1 MGMGD
6 DLGNLI
12 LNLDPYTYR
21 QIMGSGLRVG
31 RIDVYC
37 RQPPP
42 QTPPPPMPPTTPPAP
57 GPVAIPDISYEMD
70 GPYAQDWNFRHEPQR
85 IGMAIRICVRYEII
99 DALGNSSWVEDF
111 LLVGYGGGMG
121 G

>member
-1 MGMGD
+1 MALAD

-12 LNLDPYTYR
+12 LNVNPYTNR
-21 QIMGSGLRVG
+21 PILGSGLRVG
-31 RIDVYC
+31 RIDIYC

-42 QTPPPPMPPTTPPAP
+42 APPPPPPPPLP
-57 GPVAIPDISYEMD
+57 PPPPPIAIPNISYEMD
-70 GPYAQDWNFRHEPQR
+70 GPYAQDWNFRNQPQR
-85 IGMAIRICVRYEII
+85 IGMSIRICVRYEVV
-99 DALGNSSWVEDF
+99 DAHGNSSWVEDF